1 MELYSEMNNTE
12 ISILMLIGIVLGL
25 CLVIATFRTL
35 IHHKEDQY
43 IVRYS
48 LNPRFAK
55 HEGKG
60 RYHNIQ
66 EKPVSSF
73 WVALGL
79 NFLNNLFYIFWIF
92 G

>member
-1 MELYSEMNNTE
+1 MNNTE

-25 CLVIATFRTL
+25 CLVIALFRTL
-35 IHHKEDQY
+35 IHHTNNQY

-55 HEGKG
+55 REGKG

-66 EKPVSSF
+66 KKLVNSF
-73 WVALGL
+73 WAALGL